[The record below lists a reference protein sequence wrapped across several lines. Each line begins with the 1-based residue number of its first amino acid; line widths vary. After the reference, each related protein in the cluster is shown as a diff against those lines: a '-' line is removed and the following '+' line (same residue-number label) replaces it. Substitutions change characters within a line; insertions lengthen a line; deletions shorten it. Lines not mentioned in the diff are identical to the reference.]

1 MPRPSPLQ
9 GAVPGLASEAAG
21 GQGHPATD
29 PPRHRPGDSRGGR
42 RNPRGRGDQRDA
54 TQPPSP
60 GPAAARGA
68 LGSGSPRAPSGLPPG
83 PAGPAAIATPRPP
96 RSLFESAG
104 APALF
109 APAAAPPMETR
120 SPALAPPPT
129 AAGRLAAQSAA
140 PSLRRSGQSE
150 QALAPLPSPPSPLV
164 SSDRRTE
171 RLSNEKEGLVP
182 ARPIEAGAGWWPAS
196 RAVGGG
202 AARSSSGAVGPAG
215 RAALDSYFQV
225 SRTQEPATGPVPHLE
240 PSHIVRDNQEH
251 SSDEA
256 IVVSSS
262 DSSSSA
268 EEEEVVEAAAPLLP
282 SAQETPPAASSGVSS
297 QVQADPPQALSQA
310 SAEHGSQEGE
320 EAEVQQKQRTPLK
333 KLEPSVPVVPPDE
346 EEGDTC
352 AICFEQWTNAGDHR
366 LSALRCGHL
375 FGYTCIERWLKG
387 QAGKCPQCNKKAK
400 RSDIVILYARTL
412 KALDTSEQERMKSS
426 LEKEQMLRRQAEL
439 ESAQSRLQ
447 LQVLT
452 DECSKLRK
460 QVQELKALVA
470 QHNASASQQPGSSR
484 TCPPGGLPS
493 SQSQRKYHLEKV
505 FVVSQTGNCRV
516 MAYCDSLSCLVVSQ
530 PSPQSTFIPG
540 CGVKMMSVANLKS
553 SQYIPIH
560 SKQIRGL
567 AFGSRADGL
576 LLSAALDNTL
586 KLTSLATNT
595 VVQTYN
601 AGRPVWSCCWCL
613 DDANYI
619 YAGLVNGS
627 IMIYD
632 LRDTNSHVQELVPQK
647 SRCPMVSL
655 SYLPRMASASLPY
668 GGILAGTL
676 EGACFWEQKADNS
689 YRPHHLPLE
698 PGGCID
704 IQTEISTRHC
714 LATYRPSK
722 NNPCVRCVMM
732 ELTCSPLTEASEDV
746 VCSSNPVQTFS
757 AGPTCKLLTKNAIFQ
772 SPEEDGSVFV
782 CAGDEAS
789 NSALLWDAGSGSL
802 LQKLQ
807 ADLPV
812 LDICPLEVNQTH
824 LLATLTEKTVKLYK
838 WQ

>member
-1 MPRPSPLQ
+1 MAQEEMEVDLQ
-9 GAVPGLASEAAG
+9 ITDHSVESLGPF
-21 GQGHPATD
+21 PPD
-29 PPRHRPGDSRGGR
+29 PPSQAAPMSLDPRLGEGG
-42 RNPRGRGDQRDA
+42 GG
-54 TQPPSP
+54 
-60 GPAAARGA
+60 
-68 LGSGSPRAPSGLPPG
+68 
-83 PAGPAAIATPRPP
+83 
-96 RSLFESAG
+96 E
-104 APALF
+104 
-109 APAAAPPMETR
+109 AAPPGADLGVRSVGTGREAGVEPDGRPRTALSGLQRAMEPHR
-120 SPALAPPPT
+120 PLPVPQLSQRPRVRR
-129 AAGRLAAQSAA
+129 AGRQQRILGGSQRTVSA
-140 PSLRRSGQSE
+140 
-150 QALAPLPSPPSPLV
+150 
-164 SSDRRTE
+164 
-171 RLSNEKEGLVP
+171 
-182 ARPIEAGAGWWPAS
+182 
-196 RAVGGG
+196 
-202 AARSSSGAVGPAG
+202 
-215 RAALDSYFQV
+215 RAALDSYFQL

-240 PSHIVRDNQEH
+240 PSNIVRESQQQQ
-251 SSDEA
+251 SSDETLE
-256 IVVSSS
+256 VSDS
-262 DSSSSA
+262 DSSTS
-268 EEEEVVEAAAPLLP
+268 EEEEEEEEDDPVEAAAPESL
-282 SAQETPPAASSGVSS
+282 SAQESPPAASSGASS
-297 QVQADPPQALSQA
+297 QLQVEPLQALSQA
-310 SAEHGSQEGE
+310 SAGHGSHEDE
-320 EAEVQQKQRTPLK
+320 AAEVQQKQGTPVR
-333 KLEPSVPVVPPDE
+333 KLEPSVPVAPPDE

-375 FGYTCIERWLKG
+375 FGFTCIDRWLKG
-387 QAGKCPQCNKKAK
+387 QPGKCPQCNKKAK

-426 LEKEQMLRRQAEL
+426 LEKEQQLRRQAEL

-460 QVQELKALVA
+460 QVQELRALVA
-470 QHNASASQQPGSSR
+470 QHVSASQQPGSSR
-484 TCPPGGLPS
+484 ACLPGSLPS
-493 SQSQRKYHLEKV
+493 SQSQCKYHLENV
-505 FVVSQTGNCRV
+505 FVVSQSGNCRV

-576 LLSAALDNTL
+576 LLSAALDNTI

-613 DDANYI
+613 DDTNYI

-632 LRDTNSHVQELVPQK
+632 LRDTSSHVQELVPQK
-647 SRCPMVSL
+647 SKCPMVSL

-668 GGILAGTL
+668 GGILAGSL
-676 EGACFWEQKADNS
+676 EGACFWEQKSGIS

-704 IQTEISTRHC
+704 IQTEITTRHC

-722 NNPCVRCVMM
+722 SNPCVRCVMM
-732 ELTCSPLTEASEDV
+732 ELTCSPLTEAEDV
-746 VCSSNPVQTFS
+746 ICSSNPVQTFS

-824 LLATLTEKTVKLYK
+824 LLATLTEKMVKIYK

>member
-1 MPRPSPLQ
+1 MAQEEMEVDLQPVTGHAGEDHGMLLSEHSDPLEPRA
-9 GAVPGLASEAAG
+9 AVLDG
-21 GQGHPATD
+21 GQGSDAAVLPAD
-29 PPRHRPGDSRGGR
+29 GAVVAS
-42 RNPRGRGDQRDA
+42 DA
-54 TQPPSP
+54 ATAGTAASPEEQPPS
-60 GPAAARGA
+60 
-68 LGSGSPRAPSGLPPG
+68 
-83 PAGPAAIATPRPP
+83 
-96 RSLFESAG
+96 
-104 APALF
+104 APALGGLQRLR
-109 APAAAPPMETR
+109 AAFEQHQLLPVPQGTQR
-120 SPALAPPPT
+120 P
-129 AAGRLAAQSAA
+129 RV
-140 PSLRRSGQSE
+140 RR
-150 QALAPLPSPPSPLV
+150 A
-164 SSDRRTE
+164 RRQQ
-171 RLSNEKEGLVP
+171 R
-182 ARPIEAGAGWWPAS
+182 
-196 RAVGGG
+196 VGGSQ
-202 AARSSSGAVGPAG
+202 RTSST
-215 RAALDSYFQV
+215 RAALESYFQI
-225 SRTQEPATGPVPHLE
+225 SRTQEPAAVSAPRLE
-240 PSHIVRDNQEH
+240 PSHNPRDNQGH
-251 SSDEA
+251 SSDET
-256 IVVSSS
+256 IEVSDS
-262 DSSSSA
+262 DSSAS
-268 EEEEVVEAAAPLLP
+268 EEEEELDAGASLLP
-282 SAQETPPAASSGVSS
+282 SVQETPTPPSLGVSS
-297 QVQADPPQALSQA
+297 QAQTEPLPALPP
-310 SAEHGSQEGE
+310 SAEDASHENE
-320 EAEVQQKQRTPLK
+320 EAAFQQKQRSPTKKAEPLAPAAP
-333 KLEPSVPVVPPDE
+333 LDE

-352 AICFEQWTNAGDHR
+352 AICFEQWTNAGGHR

-412 KALDTSEQERMKSS
+412 KALDTSEQEQMKSS
-426 LEKEQMLRRQAEL
+426 LKKEQMLRRQAEL

-470 QHNASASQQPGSSR
+470 QHNVTAPQHPGSSR
-484 TCPPGGLPS
+484 ACLPGGLPS
-493 SQSQRKYHLEKV
+493 SQSQRRYQFEKA
-505 FVVSQTGNCRV
+505 FVVSQAGSCRV
-516 MAYCDSLSCLVVSQ
+516 MAFCDSLSCLVVSQ
-530 PSPQSTFIPG
+530 PSPQSTFVPG
-540 CGVKMMSVANLKS
+540 CGVKMMSAANLKS

-601 AGRPVWSCCWCL
+601 TGRPVWSCCWCL
-613 DDANYI
+613 DDTNYI

-627 IMIYD
+627 IMVYD
-632 LRDTNSHVQELVPQK
+632 LRDTSSHVQELTPQK

-668 GGILAGTL
+668 GGIIAGTL
-676 EGACFWEQKADNS
+676 EGACFWEQKAGTS
-689 YRPHHLPLE
+689 YRPHHLLLE

-704 IQTEISTRHC
+704 IQTEVNTRHC

-722 NNPCVRCVMM
+722 NNPCLRCVMM

-772 SPEEDGSVFV
+772 SPEEDGSIFV

-789 NSALLWDAGSGSL
+789 NSAMLWDAGSGTL

-812 LDICPLEVNQTH
+812 LDICPFEVNQTS
-824 LLATLTEKTVKLYK
+824 LLATLTEKMVKIYR

>member
-1 MPRPSPLQ
+1 MAQEEMEVDLQPVAGPAVENPRTLPPEPSGHTALASSAPALGEGGGSSSVVVVPADDTVVTPSAGMAGEAASEPDQQLGPAVALNGLQRLQ
-9 GAVPGLASEAAG
+9 GAFDLFRPVP
-21 GQGHPATD
+21 QV
-29 PPRHRPGDSRGGR
+29 
-42 RNPRGRGDQRDA
+42 
-54 TQPPSP
+54 TQ
-60 GPAAARGA
+60 
-68 LGSGSPRAPSGLPPG
+68 
-83 PAGPAAIATPRPP
+83 RPP
-96 RSLFESAG
+96 TRRARRQRRIGGSQRTVSA
-104 APALF
+104 
-109 APAAAPPMETR
+109 
-120 SPALAPPPT
+120 
-129 AAGRLAAQSAA
+129 
-140 PSLRRSGQSE
+140 
-150 QALAPLPSPPSPLV
+150 
-164 SSDRRTE
+164 
-171 RLSNEKEGLVP
+171 
-182 ARPIEAGAGWWPAS
+182 
-196 RAVGGG
+196 
-202 AARSSSGAVGPAG
+202 
-215 RAALDSYFQV
+215 RAALDSYFQL
-225 SRTQEPATGPVPHLE
+225 SRTQEPATGPVVRLE
-240 PSHIVRDNQEH
+240 PSHITRDRQEN
-251 SSDEA
+251 SSDGTIEL
-256 IVVSSS
+256 SDS
-262 DSSSSA
+262 DSST
-268 EEEEVVEAAAPLLP
+268 EEEEEEAEVEAAAPLLP
-282 SAQETPPAASSGVSS
+282 SAQETPPATGSGVSS
-297 QVQADPPQALSQA
+297 QVQAEPPQA

-320 EAEVQQKQRTPLK
+320 EAEVQQKQTSPLK
-333 KLEPSVPVVPPDE
+333 KLEPSVPVALLDE

-400 RSDIVILYARTL
+400 RSDIVVLYARTL

-470 QHNASASQQPGSSR
+470 QHNASASQQPSSSR
-484 TCPPGGLPS
+484 LPGSLPA
-493 SQSQRKYHLEKV
+493 SQTQRKYHLEKV
-505 FVVSQTGNCRV
+505 FVVSPTGNCRV

-540 CGVKMMSVANLKS
+540 CGVKMLSVANLKS

-613 DDANYI
+613 DDTNYV

-655 SYLPRMASASLPY
+655 SYLPRVASASLPY

-676 EGACFWEQKADNS
+676 EGACFWEQKAGNS

-704 IQTEISTRHC
+704 IQTEINTRHC

-722 NNPCVRCVMM
+722 NNPRVRCVMM

-746 VCSSNPVQTFS
+746 VCSSHPVQTFS

-789 NSALLWDAGSGSL
+789 KSALLWDAGSGSL

-812 LDICPLEVNQTH
+812 LDICPLAVNQTH
-824 LLATLTEKTVKLYK
+824 LLATLTENMVKIYK
-838 WQ
+838 WE

>member
-1 MPRPSPLQ
+1 MAQEEMEVDLQ
-9 GAVPGLASEAAG
+9 PVVAYSVE
-21 GQGHPATD
+21 D
-29 PPRHRPGDSRGGR
+29 
-42 RNPRGRGDQRDA
+42 
-54 TQPPSP
+54 
-60 GPAAARGA
+60 
-68 LGSGSPRAPSGLPPG
+68 LGTLPTEPSGH
-83 PAGPAAIATPRPP
+83 AAL
-96 RSLFESAG
+96 SSG
-104 APALF
+104 APALGEGGGSVTVP
-109 APAAAPPMETR
+109 PADDAVGTPNAGPRREAEPDPQP
-120 SPALAPPPT
+120 SPALALS
-129 AAGRLAAQSAA
+129 GLQRLQG
-140 PSLRRSGQSE
+140 PLDLHR
-150 QALAPLPSPPSPLV
+150 PLPVPQGTQRPRARGARRQQRMGGSQRTV
-164 SSDRRTE
+164 S
-171 RLSNEKEGLVP
+171 
-182 ARPIEAGAGWWPAS
+182 A
-196 RAVGGG
+196 
-202 AARSSSGAVGPAG
+202 
-215 RAALDSYFQV
+215 RAALDSYFQL
-225 SRTQEPATGPVPHLE
+225 SRTQEPTTGPVLRLE
-240 PSHIVRDNQEH
+240 PSRVPRDNQEP
-251 SSDEA
+251 SSDET
-256 IVVSSS
+256 VELSDS

-268 EEEEVVEAAAPLLP
+268 EEEEEEAVEAAAPLLP
-282 SAQETPPAASSGVSS
+282 SAQETPPAASPGVSN
-297 QVQADPPQALSQA
+297 QVQAEPPQALSQA
-310 SAEHGSQEGE
+310 SAEDGSHENE
-320 EAEVQQKQRTPLK
+320 EAEGQQKQRTPLK
-333 KLEPSVPVVPPDE
+333 KPEPSVPVAVLDE

-426 LEKEQMLRRQAEL
+426 LEKEQLLRKQAEL

-470 QHNASASQQPGSSR
+470 QHNVSASQQPSSSR
-484 TCPPGGLPS
+484 TFLPGSIPS

-505 FVVSQTGNCRV
+505 FVVSQAGNCRV

-567 AFGSRADGL
+567 AFGRRADGL

-601 AGRPVWSCCWCL
+601 TGRPVWSCCWCL
-613 DDANYI
+613 DDTNYI

-647 SRCPMVSL
+647 SKCPMVSL

-676 EGACFWEQKADNS
+676 EGACFWEQKAGNS

-704 IQTEISTRHC
+704 IQTEINTRHC

-732 ELTCSPLTEASEDV
+732 ELTSSPLTGASEDV

-824 LLATLTEKTVKLYK
+824 LLATLTEKTVKIYK

>member
-1 MPRPSPLQ
+1 MAQEEMEVDLQPVAGYSVENVGTLPTEPSGHAALLSHAPELSEGGGNVTVLPADDAVVIPNAGTTREAVPEPDPQLSPISDLSRLRRLQ
-9 GAVPGLASEAAG
+9 GVF
-21 GQGHPATD
+21 D
-29 PPRHRPGDSRGGR
+29 PYR
-42 RNPRGRGDQRDA
+42 
-54 TQPPSP
+54 
-60 GPAAARGA
+60 
-68 LGSGSPRAPSGLPPG
+68 
-83 PAGPAAIATPRPP
+83 
-96 RSLFESAG
+96 
-104 APALF
+104 
-109 APAAAPPMETR
+109 
-120 SPALAPPPT
+120 
-129 AAGRLAAQSAA
+129 
-140 PSLRRSGQSE
+140 
-150 QALAPLPSPPSPLV
+150 PLPVPQVPQRPRV
-164 SSDRRTE
+164 RRT
-171 RLSNEKEGLVP
+171 R
-182 ARPIEAGAGWWPAS
+182 RQQRI
-196 RAVGGG
+196 GGSQRTVS
-202 AARSSSGAVGPAG
+202 A
-215 RAALDSYFQV
+215 RAALDSYFQL
-225 SRTQEPATGPVPHLE
+225 SRTQEPATVPRLE
-240 PSHIVRDNQEH
+240 PSRIARDNQDH
-251 SSDEA
+251 SSDET
-256 IVVSSS
+256 IEVSDS
-262 DSSSSA
+262 DSSTS
-268 EEEEVVEAAAPLLP
+268 EEEEVVEAAAPT
-282 SAQETPPAASSGVSS
+282 SAQEIPSAASTVSS
-297 QVQADPPQALSQA
+297 QVQAELPQALSQA
-310 SAEHGSQEGE
+310 SAEHGSHEDE
-320 EAEVQQKQRTPLK
+320 EAKVQQKQRTPQK
-333 KLEPSVPVVPPDE
+333 TLEPSVPVAPLDE

-387 QAGKCPQCNKKAK
+387 QAAKCPQCNKKAK

-412 KALDTSEQERMKSS
+412 KALDTSEQEHMKSS

-447 LQVLT
+447 VQVLA

-484 TCPPGGLPS
+484 THLPGSLPS

-505 FVVSQTGNCRV
+505 FVVSQNGNCRV

-613 DDANYI
+613 DDTNYV

-676 EGACFWEQKADNS
+676 EGACFWEQKAGNS

-746 VCSSNPVQTFS
+746 VCSSHPVQTFS

-772 SPEEDGSVFV
+772 SPEEDGSIFV
-782 CAGDEAS
+782 CAGDEAT

-812 LDICPLEVNQTH
+812 LDICPVEVNQTH
-824 LLATLTEKTVKLYK
+824 LLATLTEKMVKIYK

>member
-1 MPRPSPLQ
+1 MSQEEMEVDLQPVAGSAAETRGTLPLEPSGQAVLGGGDSAVALPAEDAVVAPSAGAAREAVTRPDPGAALNALQRLQ
-9 GAVPGLASEAAG
+9 GASAQQV
-21 GQGHPATD
+21 T
-29 PPRHRPGDSRGGR
+29 
-42 RNPRGRGDQRDA
+42 QR
-54 TQPPSP
+54 
-60 GPAAARGA
+60 
-68 LGSGSPRAPSGLPPG
+68 L
-83 PAGPAAIATPRPP
+83 
-96 RSLFESAG
+96 
-104 APALF
+104 
-109 APAAAPPMETR
+109 
-120 SPALAPPPT
+120 
-129 AAGRLAAQSAA
+129 
-140 PSLRRSGQSE
+140 
-150 QALAPLPSPPSPLV
+150 
-164 SSDRRTE
+164 
-171 RLSNEKEGLVP
+171 P
-182 ARPIEAGAGWWPAS
+182 AR
-196 RAVGGG
+196 RVRRQQRVGGSQRIVG
-202 AARSSSGAVGPAG
+202 A
-215 RAALDSYFQV
+215 RAALDSYFQL
-225 SRTQEPATGPVPHLE
+225 SRTQEPSPGPVLRLE
-240 PSHIVRDNQEH
+240 PSNIARDNEGH
-251 SSDEA
+251 SSDET
-256 IVVSSS
+256 IEVSDS
-262 DSSSSA
+262 DSSTSA
-268 EEEEVVEAAAPLLP
+268 EEEEEEMAVVEAAAP
-282 SAQETPPAASSGVSS
+282 SAQETPPAASSGASS
-297 QVQADPPQALSQA
+297 QVQVEPPQMLSQA
-310 SAEHGSQEGE
+310 SAEHGSQESE
-320 EAEVQQKQRTPLK
+320 EAEVRQKQRTPLK
-333 KLEPSVPVVPPDE
+333 NVELTVPVVKLDE

-387 QAGKCPQCNKKAK
+387 QARKCPQCNKKAK
-400 RSDIVILYARTL
+400 RSDIVILYARAL

-470 QHNASASQQPGSSR
+470 QHNASASQQPGTSH
-484 TCPPGGLPS
+484 PHLPGSLPS

-601 AGRPVWSCCWCL
+601 TGRPVWSCCWCL
-613 DDANYI
+613 DDTNYI

-676 EGACFWEQKADNS
+676 EGACFWERKAANS

-704 IQTEISTRHC
+704 IQTETSTRHC
-714 LATYRPSK
+714 LATYRPGK

-746 VCSSNPVQTFS
+746 VCSSNPVQTFT

-772 SPEEDGSVFV
+772 SPEEDGSIFI

-824 LLATLTEKTVKLYK
+824 FLATLTEKMVKIYK

>member
-1 MPRPSPLQ
+1 MAHEEMEVDLQPVAGYSVGNFRTLATEPSGHTALSSHAPALSEGGGSVTVLPAADAVVISNAATTREAAAEPDPQLSPASALDRLQRLQ
-9 GAVPGLASEAAG
+9 GAL
-21 GQGHPATD
+21 D
-29 PPRHRPGDSRGGR
+29 PYR
-42 RNPRGRGDQRDA
+42 
-54 TQPPSP
+54 
-60 GPAAARGA
+60 
-68 LGSGSPRAPSGLPPG
+68 
-83 PAGPAAIATPRPP
+83 
-96 RSLFESAG
+96 
-104 APALF
+104 
-109 APAAAPPMETR
+109 
-120 SPALAPPPT
+120 
-129 AAGRLAAQSAA
+129 
-140 PSLRRSGQSE
+140 
-150 QALAPLPSPPSPLV
+150 PLPVPQVVQRPRVRIARRQQRIGGSQRTV
-164 SSDRRTE
+164 S
-171 RLSNEKEGLVP
+171 
-182 ARPIEAGAGWWPAS
+182 A
-196 RAVGGG
+196 
-202 AARSSSGAVGPAG
+202 
-215 RAALDSYFQV
+215 RAALDGYFQL

-240 PSHIVRDNQEH
+240 PSHIARVSQEH
-251 SSDEA
+251 SSDET
-256 IVVSSS
+256 IEVSDS
-262 DSSSSA
+262 DSSTSA
-268 EEEEVVEAAAPLLP
+268 EEEEAVEATAPLLP
-282 SAQETPPAASSGVSS
+282 SAQETPPAAMLSLVSS
-297 QVQADPPQALSQA
+297 QAQAETPQA
-310 SAEHGSQEGE
+310 SAEPGSHE

-333 KLEPSVPVVPPDE
+333 KLEPSVPVAPLDE

-352 AICFEQWTNAGDHR
+352 AICFEQWTNAGGHR

-452 DECSKLRK
+452 DECSKLHK

-470 QHNASASQQPGSSR
+470 QHNVSASQQSGSSR
-484 TCPPGGLPS
+484 TCLPGSLPS
-493 SQSQRKYHLEKV
+493 SQSQRKYHLEKG

-516 MAYCDSLSCLVVSQ
+516 MAYCDALSCLVVSQ

-613 DDANYI
+613 DDTNYI

-676 EGACFWEQKADNS
+676 EGACFWEQKAGNS

-824 LLATLTEKTVKLYK
+824 LLATLTEKMVKIYK

>member
-1 MPRPSPLQ
+1 MAQEEMEVDLQPVADDPAENHGTLPPEPSGHTVVLSSEGGGVTIISDDEDETV
-9 GAVPGLASEAAG
+9 GASSAG
-21 GQGHPATD
+21 TGQ
-29 PPRHRPGDSRGGR
+29 
-42 RNPRGRGDQRDA
+42 
-54 TQPPSP
+54 
-60 GPAAARGA
+60 AAARPDHPA
-68 LGSGSPRAPSGLPPG
+68 NPSGLQRFPG
-83 PAGPAAIATPRPP
+83 
-96 RSLFESAG
+96 L
-104 APALF
+104 LDQ
-109 APAAAPPMETR
+109 
-120 SPALAPPPT
+120 L
-129 AAGRLAAQSAA
+129 
-140 PSLRRSGQSE
+140 
-150 QALAPLPSPPSPLV
+150 PLV
-164 SSDRRTE
+164 PGSQA
-171 RLSNEKEGLVP
+171 V
-182 ARPIEAGAGWWPAS
+182 ARPRVR
-196 RAVGGG
+196 RARRQQRIGGSQRTVS
-202 AARSSSGAVGPAG
+202 ARAP
-215 RAALDSYFQV
+215 LDSYFQI
-225 SRTQEPATGPVPHLE
+225 SRSQEQATTPAARLE
-240 PSHIVRDNQEH
+240 PSRVAGSSQEEG
-251 SSDEA
+251 SPETELSGSA
-256 IVVSSS
+256 
-262 DSSSSA
+262 SSA
-268 EEEEVVEAAAPLLP
+268 SEEEEEEEAEAAAPP
-282 SAQETPPAASSGVSS
+282 SPAARETPAAASSVSS
-297 QVQADPPQALSQA
+297 QAQAELPQA
-310 SAEHGSQEGE
+310 SAGHGSYEDEG
-320 EAEVQQKQRTPLK
+320 AEVEQKQRTPRK
-333 KLEPSVPVVPPDE
+333 EPEPSVPVAPLEEE

-375 FGYTCIERWLKG
+375 FGYTCIERWLRG

-400 RSDIVILYARTL
+400 RSDIVVLYARTL
-412 KALDTSEQERMKSS
+412 KALDTSEQERMKRSI
-426 LEKEQMLRRQAEL
+426 EKEQMLRRQAEL

-452 DECSKLRK
+452 DECSKLRR

-470 QHNASASQQPGSSR
+470 QHSVSASQQPGSFR
-484 TCPPGGLPS
+484 TGFPGGLPC
-493 SQSQRKYHLEKV
+493 SQSQRKYHLEKA
-505 FVVSQTGNCRV
+505 FLVSQAGNCRV
-516 MAYCDSLSCLVVSQ
+516 MAYCDSLGCLVVSQ

-576 LLSAALDNTL
+576 LLSAALDSTL

-601 AGRPVWSCCWCL
+601 TGRPVWSCCWCL
-613 DDANYI
+613 DDTNYI

-676 EGACFWEQKADNS
+676 EGACFWEQKAGNS
-689 YRPHHLPLE
+689 YRPHHLLLE

-704 IQTEISTRHC
+704 IQTEINTRHC

-772 SPEEDGSVFV
+772 SPEEDGSIFV

-789 NSALLWDAGSGSL
+789 NSAMLWDAGSGSL

-812 LDICPLEVNQTH
+812 LDICPLEVNQSH
-824 LLATLTEKTVKLYK
+824 LLATLTEKMVNIYK

>member
-1 MPRPSPLQ
+1 MAQEEMEIDLQPVAGYSVENFGTLPTEPSVHAVPVLSEGRGSITVLPADDAVVTLNAGATREAAAEPDLQSGPASALNGLQRLQ
-9 GAVPGLASEAAG
+9 GAF
-21 GQGHPATD
+21 D
-29 PPRHRPGDSRGGR
+29 PHRPL
-42 RNPRGRGDQRDA
+42 PQA
-54 TQPPSP
+54 TQRP
-60 GPAAARGA
+60 GVRRARRQQRIG
-68 LGSGSPRAPSGLPPG
+68 GSQRT
-83 PAGPAAIATPRPP
+83 I
-96 RSLFESAG
+96 SA
-104 APALF
+104 
-109 APAAAPPMETR
+109 
-120 SPALAPPPT
+120 
-129 AAGRLAAQSAA
+129 
-140 PSLRRSGQSE
+140 
-150 QALAPLPSPPSPLV
+150 
-164 SSDRRTE
+164 
-171 RLSNEKEGLVP
+171 
-182 ARPIEAGAGWWPAS
+182 
-196 RAVGGG
+196 
-202 AARSSSGAVGPAG
+202 

-225 SRTQEPATGPVPHLE
+225 SRTQEPAAAPVPHLE
-240 PSHIVRDNQEH
+240 PSHIARDNQEH
-251 SSDEA
+251 SSDET
-256 IVVSSS
+256 IEVSDS

-268 EEEEVVEAAAPLLP
+268 EEEVAVEAAAPLLP
-282 SAQETPPAASSGVSS
+282 SSQETPPAASSGVSS
-297 QVQADPPQALSQA
+297 QVETEPPQA
-310 SAEHGSQEGE
+310 SAEHGSHEGE
-320 EAEVQQKQRTPLK
+320 EAEVQQRKRTPLK
-333 KLEPSVPVVPPDE
+333 NPEASVPVALLDE

-352 AICFEQWTNAGDHR
+352 TICFEQWTNAGDHR

-470 QHNASASQQPGSSR
+470 QHNTSASQQPGSSR
-484 TCPPGGLPS
+484 TCPPGSLPS

-505 FVVSQTGNCRV
+505 FVVSPTGNCRV

-613 DDANYI
+613 DNTNYI

-676 EGACFWEQKADNS
+676 EGACFWEQKAGNS

-704 IQTEISTRHC
+704 IQTEINTRHC

-722 NNPCVRCVMM
+722 NNPCVHCVMM

-824 LLATLTEKTVKLYK
+824 LLATLTEKMVKIYK

>member
-1 MPRPSPLQ
+1 MAQEEMEVDLQPVAGYSVETLQTLAPEPSGHTALSSHIPVLGEGGGSAAALLADDAVVTPSA
-9 GAVPGLASEAAG
+9 GAREAAAEPDLQTG
-21 GQGHPATD
+21 PATV
-29 PPRHRPGDSRGGR
+29 
-42 RNPRGRGDQRDA
+42 
-54 TQPPSP
+54 
-60 GPAAARGA
+60 
-68 LGSGSPRAPSGLPPG
+68 PSGLQRMQGLFDQSQPLPV
-83 PAGPAAIATPRPP
+83 PQLTQRPP
-96 RSLFESAG
+96 ARRARRQQRLGGSQRTISA
-104 APALF
+104 
-109 APAAAPPMETR
+109 
-120 SPALAPPPT
+120 
-129 AAGRLAAQSAA
+129 
-140 PSLRRSGQSE
+140 
-150 QALAPLPSPPSPLV
+150 
-164 SSDRRTE
+164 
-171 RLSNEKEGLVP
+171 
-182 ARPIEAGAGWWPAS
+182 
-196 RAVGGG
+196 
-202 AARSSSGAVGPAG
+202 
-215 RAALDSYFQV
+215 RAALDHYFQL
-225 SRTQEPATGPVPHLE
+225 SRTQEPSAGPVPHPE
-240 PSHIVRDNQEH
+240 FPGIVRDSQAQRPAETIEVG
-251 SSDEA
+251 D
-256 IVVSSS
+256 S
-262 DSSSSA
+262 DSSTS
-268 EEEEVVEAAAPLLP
+268 EEEEEEEEEAVEAAAPLLP
-282 SAQETPPAASSGVSS
+282 AVQETPPAASSGVSS
-297 QVQADPPQALSQA
+297 QVQAEPPQALSQA
-310 SAEHGSQEGE
+310 SAEHESHED
-320 EAEVQQKQRTPLK
+320 EVQQKQTTPVK
-333 KLEPSVPVVPPDE
+333 KLEPSVPVAPLDE

-375 FGYTCIERWLKG
+375 FGYTCIERWLRG

-400 RSDIVILYARTL
+400 RSDIVVLYARTL
-412 KALDTSEQERMKSS
+412 KALDTSEQERMRSS

-470 QHNASASQQPGSSR
+470 QYNMSTSQQPGSSR
-484 TCPPGGLPS
+484 PCLAGSLPP

-505 FVVSQTGNCRV
+505 FLVSQTGNCRV
-516 MAYCDSLSCLVVSQ
+516 MAYCDSLGCLVVSQ

-540 CGVKMMSVANLKS
+540 CGVKMMSLANLKS

-567 AFGSRADGL
+567 AFGTRADGL

-613 DDANYI
+613 DDTNYV

-676 EGACFWEQKADNS
+676 EGACFWEQRAGNS
-689 YRPHHLPLE
+689 YRPHHLALE

-704 IQTEISTRHC
+704 LQTEINTRHC
-714 LATYRPSK
+714 LATYRPGK
-722 NNPCVRCVMM
+722 NNPCMRCVMM
-732 ELTCSPLTEASEDV
+732 ELTCSPLTEGSEDV

-772 SPEEDGSVFV
+772 SPEDDGSVFV

-802 LQKLQ
+802 LQKLP

-812 LDICPLEVNQTH
+812 LDICPLEVNQSH
-824 LLATLTEKTVKLYK
+824 FLATLTEKMVNIYK

>member
-1 MPRPSPLQ
+1 MAQEEMEVDLQ
-9 GAVPGLASEAAG
+9 PVAGYSTENLRTLPTELSGHAVLSSRAPVLSEGGGSVTVLPADDAVVIPNAGTTREAAAEPDL
-21 GQGHPATD
+21 QL
-29 PPRHRPGDSRGGR
+29 
-42 RNPRGRGDQRDA
+42 
-54 TQPPSP
+54 
-60 GPAAARGA
+60 GPAAALNALQRLQGA
-68 LGSGSPRAPSGLPPG
+68 FDPYR
-83 PAGPAAIATPRPP
+83 
-96 RSLFESAG
+96 
-104 APALF
+104 
-109 APAAAPPMETR
+109 
-120 SPALAPPPT
+120 
-129 AAGRLAAQSAA
+129 
-140 PSLRRSGQSE
+140 
-150 QALAPLPSPPSPLV
+150 PLPVLQVTQRPRV
-164 SSDRRTE
+164 RR
-171 RLSNEKEGLVP
+171 
-182 ARPIEAGAGWWPAS
+182 ARRQQRI
-196 RAVGGG
+196 GGSQRTIS
-202 AARSSSGAVGPAG
+202 A
-215 RAALDSYFQV
+215 RAALDSYFQL
-225 SRTQEPATGPVPHLE
+225 SRTQEPATGPVPRLE
-240 PSHIVRDNQEH
+240 PSHIARDNQEH
-251 SSDEA
+251 SSDET
-256 IVVSSS
+256 IEVSDS
-262 DSSSSA
+262 DSSTSA
-268 EEEEVVEAAAPLLP
+268 EEEEAVEAAAPLLP

-297 QVQADPPQALSQA
+297 QVQAEPPQA
-310 SAEHGSQEGE
+310 SAEDGSHEDE
-320 EAEVQQKQRTPLK
+320 AAEVQQKQRTPLK
-333 KLEPSVPVVPPDE
+333 KLEPSVPVVLLDE

-470 QHNASASQQPGSSR
+470 QHNVSASRQPGSSR
-484 TCPPGGLPS
+484 TCLPGSLPS

-560 SKQIRGL
+560 SRQIRGL

-613 DDANYI
+613 DDTNYI

-676 EGACFWEQKADNS
+676 EGACFWEQKAGNS

-746 VCSSNPVQTFS
+746 
-757 AGPTCKLLTKNAIFQ
+757 

-824 LLATLTEKTVKLYK
+824 LLATLTEKMVKIYK

>member
-1 MPRPSPLQ
+1 MAQEEMEVDLQPVAGHSLETLQTLAPEPSGRTALSSHIPVLEEGGGSSAALPAEDAVVTASA
-9 GAVPGLASEAAG
+9 GAREAAAEPDLQTG
-21 GQGHPATD
+21 PAT
-29 PPRHRPGDSRGGR
+29 
-42 RNPRGRGDQRDA
+42 
-54 TQPPSP
+54 
-60 GPAAARGA
+60 
-68 LGSGSPRAPSGLPPG
+68 APSGLQ
-83 PAGPAAIATPRPP
+83 R
-96 RSLFESAG
+96 LQG
-104 APALF
+104 ALD
-109 APAAAPPMETR
+109 
-120 SPALAPPPT
+120 
-129 AAGRLAAQSAA
+129 QY
-140 PSLRRSGQSE
+140 
-150 QALAPLPSPPSPLV
+150 QALPVPQLAQRLPV
-164 SSDRRTE
+164 RR
-171 RLSNEKEGLVP
+171 
-182 ARPIEAGAGWWPAS
+182 ARRQQRI
-196 RAVGGG
+196 GGSQRTIS
-202 AARSSSGAVGPAG
+202 A
-215 RAALDSYFQV
+215 RAALDHYFQL
-225 SRTQEPATGPVPHLE
+225 SRTQEPSAGPVPHLE
-240 PSHIVRDNQEH
+240 FPHIAGDTQAQHPVETVEV
-251 SSDEA
+251 SD
-256 IVVSSS
+256 S
-262 DSSSSA
+262 DSST
-268 EEEEVVEAAAPLLP
+268 EEEEEEAVEAAAPLLP
-282 SAQETPPAASSGVSS
+282 SAQETPPEASSAVSS
-297 QVQADPPQALSQA
+297 QVQAEPSQALSQA
-310 SAEHGSQEGE
+310 SAEHENHE
-320 EAEVQQKQRTPLK
+320 DEPEVQQKQTTPLK
-333 KLEPSVPVVPPDE
+333 KLESSVPVAHLDE

-400 RSDIVILYARTL
+400 RSDIVVLYARTL
-412 KALDTSEQERMKSS
+412 KALDTSEQERMRRQRAVTVCGYTELLAVAAFWHTATSGAEAYKKEINSSNLSKVLLLNGVYAILGSTS

-470 QHNASASQQPGSSR
+470 QYSVSTLQQPGSSH
-484 TCPPGGLPS
+484 TCLPSSLPS
-493 SQSQRKYHLEKV
+493 SQSQRKYHLEKA
-505 FVVSQTGNCRV
+505 FLVSQTGNCRV

-540 CGVKMMSVANLKS
+540 YGVKMMSLANLKS

-567 AFGSRADGL
+567 AFGTRADGL

-613 DDANYI
+613 DDTNYV

-668 GGILAGTL
+668 GGLLAGTL
-676 EGACFWEQKADNS
+676 EGACFWEQKAGNS

-704 IQTEISTRHC
+704 LQTEINTRHC
-714 LATYRPSK
+714 LATYRPGK
-722 NNPCVRCVMM
+722 NNPCMHCVMM
-732 ELTCSPLTEASEDV
+732 ELSCSPLTEGSEDV

-757 AGPTCKLLTKNAIFQ
+757 AGPTCKLLTKSAIFQ
-772 SPEEDGSVFV
+772 SPEDDGSVFV

-802 LQKLQ
+802 LQKLPG
-807 ADLPV
+807 DLPV
-812 LDICPLEVNQTH
+812 LDICPLEVNQSH
-824 LLATLTEKTVKLYK
+824 LLATLTEKMVKIYK

>member
-1 MPRPSPLQ
+1 MAQEEMEVDLQPVAGYSVETLQTLAPEPSGHTALSHIPVL
-9 GAVPGLASEAAG
+9 GEGGGGSTAALPADGDAVVTPNAGTTGEAAAEPEL
-21 GQGHPATD
+21 QMNPAT
-29 PPRHRPGDSRGGR
+29 
-42 RNPRGRGDQRDA
+42 
-54 TQPPSP
+54 
-60 GPAAARGA
+60 
-68 LGSGSPRAPSGLPPG
+68 APSGLQRLQEALDLYQQPVPQL
-83 PAGPAAIATPRPP
+83 TQRPQV
-96 RSLFESAG
+96 RRARRQQRIGGSQRTISA
-104 APALF
+104 
-109 APAAAPPMETR
+109 
-120 SPALAPPPT
+120 
-129 AAGRLAAQSAA
+129 
-140 PSLRRSGQSE
+140 
-150 QALAPLPSPPSPLV
+150 
-164 SSDRRTE
+164 
-171 RLSNEKEGLVP
+171 
-182 ARPIEAGAGWWPAS
+182 
-196 RAVGGG
+196 
-202 AARSSSGAVGPAG
+202 
-215 RAALDSYFQV
+215 RAALDHYFQL
-225 SRTQEPATGPVPHLE
+225 SRTQEPSAGPAPHLE
-240 PSHIVRDNQEH
+240 FPLMARDTQEQRPDEIIEV
-251 SSDEA
+251 SD
-256 IVVSSS
+256 S
-262 DSSSSA
+262 DSSTS
-268 EEEEVVEAAAPLLP
+268 EEEEEEEAVEAAAPLLP
-282 SAQETPPAASSGVSS
+282 SAQEMPPTASSGVSS
-297 QVQADPPQALSQA
+297 QVQAEPPQA
-310 SAEHGSQEGE
+310 SAEHESLED
-320 EAEVQQKQRTPLK
+320 EAEVQQKQTAQQK
-333 KLEPSVPVVPPDE
+333 KLELSVPAAPLDE

-400 RSDIVILYARTL
+400 RSDIVVLYARTL
-412 KALDTSEQERMKSS
+412 KALDTSEQERMRSS

-470 QHNASASQQPGSSR
+470 QYNVSTSQQAGSSR
-484 TCPPGGLPS
+484 TCLPGSFPS

-505 FVVSQTGNCRV
+505 FLVSQTGNCRV

-540 CGVKMMSVANLKS
+540 CGVKMMSLANLKS

-560 SKQIRGL
+560 SKQIRSL
-567 AFGSRADGL
+567 AFGTRADGL
-576 LLSAALDNTL
+576 LLSAALDSTL

-613 DDANYI
+613 DDTNYV

-647 SRCPMVSL
+647 SRCPVVSL

-676 EGACFWEQKADNS
+676 EGACFWEQKAGNS

-704 IQTEISTRHC
+704 LQTEINTRHC
-714 LATYRPSK
+714 LATYRPGK

-732 ELTCSPLTEASEDV
+732 ELTCSPLTEGSEDV

-772 SPEEDGSVFV
+772 SPEDDGSVFV

-802 LQKLQ
+802 LQKLP

-812 LDICPLEVNQTH
+812 LDICPLEVNQSH
-824 LLATLTEKTVKLYK
+824 LLATLTEKMVKIYK

>member
-1 MPRPSPLQ
+1 MAQEEMETDLQ
-9 GAVPGLASEAAG
+9 PVA
-21 GQGHPATD
+21 
-29 PPRHRPGDSRGGR
+29 GDSVE
-42 RNPRGRGDQRDA
+42 
-54 TQPPSP
+54 SP
-60 GPAAARGA
+60 GTLPAA
-68 LGSGSPRAPSGLPPG
+68 
-83 PAGPAAIATPRPP
+83 PAGHAAL
-96 RSLFESAG
+96 SSG
-104 APALF
+104 APALGEG
-109 APAAAPPMETR
+109 AGSVTALPADDAAVIPNAATAREAAPGPNPR
-120 SPALAPPPT
+120 SSPTSALNGLQRLQGASDPYQPLPALQRPRVRRARRQQRIGGSQRT
-129 AAGRLAAQSAA
+129 VSARL
-140 PSLRRSGQSE
+140 
-150 QALAPLPSPPSPLV
+150 
-164 SSDRRTE
+164 
-171 RLSNEKEGLVP
+171 
-182 ARPIEAGAGWWPAS
+182 
-196 RAVGGG
+196 
-202 AARSSSGAVGPAG
+202 
-215 RAALDSYFQV
+215 RAALDSYFQL
-225 SRTQEPATGPVPHLE
+225 SRTQEPATGPVLRLE
-240 PSHIVRDNQEH
+240 PSHTARDNQEH
-251 SSDEA
+251 SSDET
-256 IVVSSS
+256 IELS
-262 DSSSSA
+262 DSDSGDSA
-268 EEEEVVEAAAPLLP
+268 EEEEAVEAAAPLLP
-282 SAQETPPAASSGVSS
+282 SAPEIPPAASSEVSS
-297 QVQADPPQALSQA
+297 QVQVEPPQA
-310 SAEHGSQEGE
+310 SAEHGNQESE
-320 EAEVQQKQRTPLK
+320 KAEVQQKQGTPHK
-333 KLEPSVPVVPPDE
+333 KLEPSFPLAPLEE

-352 AICFEQWTNAGDHR
+352 AICFEPWTNAGDHR

-426 LEKEQMLRRQAEL
+426 LEKEQKLRRQAEL

-452 DECSKLRK
+452 DEWSKLRK

-470 QHNASASQQPGSSR
+470 QHNASASQQPVS
-484 TCPPGGLPS
+484 LPS
-493 SQSQRKYHLEKV
+493 SQSQRKYNLEKV

-516 MAYCDSLSCLVVSQ
+516 MAYCDTLSCLVVSQ
-530 PSPQSTFIPG
+530 PSPQSTLIPG

-567 AFGSRADGL
+567 AFGTRADGL

-613 DDANYI
+613 DDTNYI

-632 LRDTNSHVQELVPQK
+632 LRHTKSHVQELVPQK

-676 EGACFWEQKADNS
+676 EGACFWEQKAGNC

-732 ELTCSPLTEASEDV
+732 ELTSSPLTEASEDV

-772 SPEEDGSVFV
+772 SPEEDGNVFV

-802 LQKLQ
+802 LQKLR

-824 LLATLTEKTVKLYK
+824 LLATLTEKMVKLYK

>member
-1 MPRPSPLQ
+1 MAQEEMEVDLQ
-9 GAVPGLASEAAG
+9 PVVAYSVEDLGTLSTE
-21 GQGHPATD
+21 HT
-29 PPRHRPGDSRGGR
+29 
-42 RNPRGRGDQRDA
+42 
-54 TQPPSP
+54 
-60 GPAAARGA
+60 A
-68 LGSGSPRAPSGLPPG
+68 LSS
-83 PAGPAAIATPRPP
+83 
-96 RSLFESAG
+96 G
-104 APALF
+104 APALGEGGGSVTVLP
-109 APAAAPPMETR
+109 ADDAVVTPNAGTTREAAAEPDPQP
-120 SPALAPPPT
+120 SPALALN
-129 AAGRLAAQSAA
+129 GLQRLQG
-140 PSLRRSGQSE
+140 PLDPHR
-150 QALAPLPSPPSPLV
+150 PLPVPQVTQRPRV
-164 SSDRRTE
+164 RR
-171 RLSNEKEGLVP
+171 
-182 ARPIEAGAGWWPAS
+182 ARRQQRIG
-196 RAVGGG
+196 
-202 AARSSSGAVGPAG
+202 
-215 RAALDSYFQV
+215 
-225 SRTQEPATGPVPHLE
+225 
-240 PSHIVRDNQEH
+240 
-251 SSDEA
+251 
-256 IVVSSS
+256 
-262 DSSSSA
+262 
-268 EEEEVVEAAAPLLP
+268 
-282 SAQETPPAASSGVSS
+282 
-297 QVQADPPQALSQA
+297 
-310 SAEHGSQEGE
+310 GSQ
-320 EAEVQQKQRTPLK
+320 RTVS
-333 KLEPSVPVVPPDE
+333 PSVPVAVLDE

-426 LEKEQMLRRQAEL
+426 LEKEQLLRKQAEL

-470 QHNASASQQPGSSR
+470 QHNVSASQQPGSSR
-484 TCPPGGLPS
+484 TFLPGSIPS

-567 AFGSRADGL
+567 AFGRRADGL

-601 AGRPVWSCCWCL
+601 TGRPVWSCCWCL
-613 DDANYI
+613 DDTNYI

-647 SRCPMVSL
+647 SKCPMVSL

-676 EGACFWEQKADNS
+676 EGACFWEQKAGNS

-704 IQTEISTRHC
+704 IQTEINTRHC

-732 ELTCSPLTEASEDV
+732 ELTSSPLTGASEDV

-789 NSALLWDAGSGSL
+789 NSLWDAGSGSL

-824 LLATLTEKTVKLYK
+824 LLATLTEKTVKIYK

>member
-1 MPRPSPLQ
+1 MAQEEMEVDLQPVAGYSVETLQTLALEPSGHTVLSSHIPVLGEGGGSAAALPADDAVVTPSA
-9 GAVPGLASEAAG
+9 GAREAAEEPDLQTG
-21 GQGHPATD
+21 PAT
-29 PPRHRPGDSRGGR
+29 
-42 RNPRGRGDQRDA
+42 
-54 TQPPSP
+54 
-60 GPAAARGA
+60 
-68 LGSGSPRAPSGLPPG
+68 APSGLQRLQGPFDQSQPP
-83 PAGPAAIATPRPP
+83 PVPQLSQRPP
-96 RSLFESAG
+96 
-104 APALF
+104 
-109 APAAAPPMETR
+109 
-120 SPALAPPPT
+120 
-129 AAGRLAAQSAA
+129 
-140 PSLRRSGQSE
+140 
-150 QALAPLPSPPSPLV
+150 
-164 SSDRRTE
+164 
-171 RLSNEKEGLVP
+171 P
-182 ARPIEAGAGWWPAS
+182 AR
-196 RAVGGG
+196 RARRQQRLGGSQRTIS
-202 AARSSSGAVGPAG
+202 A
-215 RAALDSYFQV
+215 RAALDHFFQL
-225 SRTQEPATGPVPHLE
+225 SRTQEPSAGPVPHPE
-240 PSHIVRDNQEH
+240 FPGIARVSQAQHPAQTIEV
-251 SSDEA
+251 SD
-256 IVVSSS
+256 S
-262 DSSSSA
+262 DSSTS
-268 EEEEVVEAAAPLLP
+268 EEEEEEEEAAEAAAPLLP
-282 SAQETPPAASSGVSS
+282 SVQETPPAASSGGLCCIG
-297 QVQADPPQALSQA
+297 AT
-310 SAEHGSQEGE
+310 
-320 EAEVQQKQRTPLK
+320 TPVK
-333 KLEPSVPVVPPDE
+333 KVEPSVPVAPLDE

-352 AICFEQWTNAGDHR
+352 AICFEQWTNAGEHR

-400 RSDIVILYARTL
+400 RSDIVVLYARTL
-412 KALDTSEQERMKSS
+412 KALDTSEQERMRSS

-470 QHNASASQQPGSSR
+470 QYNVSTSQQPSSSR
-484 TCPPGGLPS
+484 PCLAGSLPS
-493 SQSQRKYHLEKV
+493 SQSQRKYHLEKA
-505 FVVSQTGNCRV
+505 FLVSQTGNCRV
-516 MAYCDSLSCLVVSQ
+516 MAYCDSLGCLVVSQ

-540 CGVKMMSVANLKS
+540 CGVKMMSLANLKS

-567 AFGSRADGL
+567 AFGTRADGL

-613 DDANYI
+613 DDTNYV

-676 EGACFWEQKADNS
+676 EGACFWEQRAGNS
-689 YRPHHLPLE
+689 YRPHHLALE

-704 IQTEISTRHC
+704 LQTEINTRHC
-714 LATYRPSK
+714 LATYRPGK
-722 NNPCVRCVMM
+722 NNPCMRCVMM
-732 ELTCSPLTEASEDV
+732 ELTCSPLTEGSEDV

-772 SPEEDGSVFV
+772 SPEDDGSVFV

-802 LQKLQ
+802 LQKLP

-812 LDICPLEVNQTH
+812 LDICPLEVNQSH
-824 LLATLTEKTVKLYK
+824 LLATLTEKMVNIYK

>member
-1 MPRPSPLQ
+1 MAQEEMEVDLQPAAGYSLETLQALALEPSGASALSPPVAVLGEGGGSPAALPAPRALGEGGGSAAALPAPRALVTPDAAATREAAAEPDLQSGPATVPGALQRLQ
-9 GAVPGLASEAAG
+9 GAFDLYQPLPQLTQRPQARRARRQQRVG
-21 GQGHPATD
+21 G
-29 PPRHRPGDSRGGR
+29 S
-42 RNPRGRGDQRDA
+42 QRTISA
-54 TQPPSP
+54 
-60 GPAAARGA
+60 
-68 LGSGSPRAPSGLPPG
+68 RAP
-83 PAGPAAIATPRPP
+83 
-96 RSLFESAG
+96 
-104 APALF
+104 
-109 APAAAPPMETR
+109 
-120 SPALAPPPT
+120 
-129 AAGRLAAQSAA
+129 
-140 PSLRRSGQSE
+140 
-150 QALAPLPSPPSPLV
+150 
-164 SSDRRTE
+164 
-171 RLSNEKEGLVP
+171 
-182 ARPIEAGAGWWPAS
+182 
-196 RAVGGG
+196 
-202 AARSSSGAVGPAG
+202 
-215 RAALDSYFQV
+215 LDHYFQV
-225 SRTQEPATGPVPHLE
+225 SRTQEPSAGSVPHLE
-240 PSHIVRDNQEH
+240 FPRIARDTQEQH
-251 SSDEA
+251 PEDTIEVSD
-256 IVVSSS
+256 S
-262 DSSSSA
+262 DSSTS
-268 EEEEVVEAAAPLLP
+268 EEEEEEEEAVEAAAPLLP
-282 SAQETPPAASSGVSS
+282 SAQEIPSAASSGVSS
-297 QVQADPPQALSQA
+297 QVQVEPPQALSQA
-310 SAEHGSQEGE
+310 SAERESHEDG
-320 EAEVQQKQRTPLK
+320 AEVQQKQTTPQK
-333 KLEPSVPVVPPDE
+333 NLEPPVPVAPQDE

-352 AICFEQWTNAGDHR
+352 TICFEQWTNAGEHR

-375 FGYTCIERWLKG
+375 FGYTCIEKWLRG

-400 RSDIVILYARTL
+400 RSDIVVLYARTL
-412 KALDTSEQERMKSS
+412 KALDTSEQERMRSS

-470 QHNASASQQPGSSR
+470 QYNVNTSQQPGSSR
-484 TCPPGGLPS
+484 ACLPGSLPS
-493 SQSQRKYHLEKV
+493 SQSQRKYHLEKA
-505 FVVSQTGNCRV
+505 FLVSQTGNCRV

-540 CGVKMMSVANLKS
+540 CGVKMMSLANLKS

-567 AFGSRADGL
+567 AFGTRADGL
-576 LLSAALDNTL
+576 LLSAALDSTL

-613 DDANYI
+613 DDTNYV

-676 EGACFWEQKADNS
+676 EGACFWEQKAGNS

-704 IQTEISTRHC
+704 LQTEINTRHC
-714 LATYRPSK
+714 LATYRPGK

-732 ELTCSPLTEASEDV
+732 ELTCSPLTEGSEDV

-757 AGPTCKLLTKNAIFQ
+757 AGPACKLLTKNAIYQ
-772 SPEEDGSVFV
+772 SPEDDGSVFV

-802 LQKLQ
+802 LQKLP
-807 ADLPV
+807 AELPV
-812 LDICPLEVNQTH
+812 LDICPLEVNQSH
-824 LLATLTEKTVKLYK
+824 LLATLTEKMVNIYK

>member
-1 MPRPSPLQ
+1 MAQEEMEVDLQIVAGYPVENLRTLPTEPSGHAGLSSHAPVL
-9 GAVPGLASEAAG
+9 GDGGGSAAVLPADDAVVTPNPGTTREAAAE
-21 GQGHPATD
+21 PD
-29 PPRHRPGDSRGGR
+29 PP
-42 RNPRGRGDQRDA
+42 
-54 TQPPSP
+54 
-60 GPAAARGA
+60 
-68 LGSGSPRAPSGLPPG
+68 L
-83 PAGPAAIATPRPP
+83 
-96 RSLFESAG
+96 
-104 APALF
+104 
-109 APAAAPPMETR
+109 
-120 SPALAPPPT
+120 SPALRGLQRLQGTLDPNQPLALPQLTQRPQ
-129 AAGRLAAQSAA
+129 AGRA
-140 PSLRRSGQSE
+140 RRQH
-150 QALAPLPSPPSPLV
+150 
-164 SSDRRTE
+164 R
-171 RLSNEKEGLVP
+171 
-182 ARPIEAGAGWWPAS
+182 
-196 RAVGGG
+196 VGGSQRTVS
-202 AARSSSGAVGPAG
+202 A
-215 RAALDSYFQV
+215 RAALDHYFQL
-225 SRTQEPATGPVPHLE
+225 SRTQVPAAGPVPHPE
-240 PSHIVRDNQEH
+240 PSRLARDNQEQ
-251 SSDEA
+251 SPDETGEGSD
-256 IVVSSS
+256 S

-268 EEEEVVEAAAPLLP
+268 EEEDVVEAP
-282 SAQETPPAASSGVSS
+282 AQETPPAATSGASS
-297 QVQADPPQALSQA
+297 QAEAELPQALSQA
-310 SAEHGSQEGE
+310 SAEHGSHEDE

-333 KLEPSVPVVPPDE
+333 EVEPSVPAARLDE

-352 AICFEQWTNAGDHR
+352 AICFEQWTNAGEHR

-375 FGYTCIERWLKG
+375 FGYTCIERWLRG

-400 RSDIVILYARTL
+400 RSDIVVLYARTL
-412 KALDTSEQERMKSS
+412 KALDTSEQERMRSS
-426 LEKEQMLRRQAEL
+426 LEKEKMLRRQAEL

-452 DECSKLRK
+452 DECSKLRR

-470 QHNASASQQPGSSR
+470 QHNVSTSQQPGSSR
-484 TCPPGGLPS
+484 PCLPGSLPS
-493 SQSQRKYHLEKV
+493 SQSQHKYHLEKV
-505 FVVSQTGNCRV
+505 LLVSQAGNCRV
-516 MAYCDSLSCLVVSQ
+516 MAYCDSMSCLVVSQ

-540 CGVKMMSVANLKS
+540 CGVKMMSLANLKS
-553 SQYIPIH
+553 SQYVPIH

-567 AFGSRADGL
+567 AFGTRADGL
-576 LLSAALDNTL
+576 LLSAALDGTL

-613 DDANYI
+613 DDTNYV

-676 EGACFWEQKADNS
+676 EGACFWEQRAGNS

-704 IQTEISTRHC
+704 IQTEINTRHC
-714 LATYRPSK
+714 LATYRPGK

-732 ELTCSPLTEASEDV
+732 ELTCTPLTEASEDV

-772 SPEEDGSVFV
+772 SPENDGSVFV

-789 NSALLWDAGSGSL
+789 SSALLWDAGSGSL
-802 LQKLQ
+802 LQKLP

-824 LLATLTEKTVKLYK
+824 LLATLTEKVRFLLLCITSKSR
-838 WQ
+838 

>member
-1 MPRPSPLQ
+1 MAQEEMEVDLQ
-9 GAVPGLASEAAG
+9 PVAGYSVDNLASLSSHVSALGEGGSSLAELPADAAVVTPSVGARGEAAA
-21 GQGHPATD
+21 Q
-29 PPRHRPGDSRGGR
+29 PGS
-42 RNPRGRGDQRDA
+42 
-54 TQPPSP
+54 QP
-60 GPAAARGA
+60 
-68 LGSGSPRAPSGLPPG
+68 
-83 PAGPAAIATPRPP
+83 
-96 RSLFESAG
+96 
-104 APALF
+104 
-109 APAAAPPMETR
+109 APAALQQRLQA
-120 SPALAPPPT
+120 AL
-129 AAGRLAAQSAA
+129 
-140 PSLRRSGQSE
+140 
-150 QALAPLPSPPSPLV
+150 
-164 SSDRRTE
+164 D
-171 RLSNEKEGLVP
+171 P
-182 ARPIEAGAGWWPAS
+182 ARPQRPRVRRNRGQQRTGGS
-196 RAVGGG
+196 RRTV
-202 AARSSSGAVGPAG
+202 ST
-215 RAALDSYFQV
+215 RAALDSYFQLR
-225 SRTQEPATGPVPHLE
+225 RTQEPATGGVPQQE
-240 PSHIVRDNQEH
+240 PSGVSGPNQQH
-251 SSDEA
+251 SSDET
-256 IVVSSS
+256 IEVS

-268 EEEEVVEAAAPLLP
+268 TEEEEVENAAPQLP
-282 SAQETPPAASSGVSS
+282 STQEIPPTAGSGVSS
-297 QVQADPPQALSQA
+297 QVQAEPPQAS
-310 SAEHGSQEGE
+310 SGHGREEGE
-320 EAEVQQKQRTPLK
+320 QADVHQKQRSPVK
-333 KLEPSVPVVPPDE
+333 NLEPSVPYAPVYE

-352 AICFEQWTNAGDHR
+352 AICFEQWTNAGAHR

-400 RSDIVILYARTL
+400 RSDIVILYARAL
-412 KALDTSEQERMKSS
+412 KALDTAEQERMKSS
-426 LEKEQMLRRQAEL
+426 LEQEQKLRKEAEL

-447 LQVLT
+447 LQLLT

-470 QHNASASQQPGSSR
+470 QHNLSASQQPSSSR
-484 TCPPGGLPS
+484 SQVPGSLPS

-505 FVVSQTGNCRV
+505 FLVSQSGNCRV
-516 MAYCDSLSCLVVSQ
+516 MTYCDSLSCLVVSA

-567 AFGSRADGL
+567 DFGRRSDGL
-576 LLSAALDNTL
+576 LLSGALDNTL
-586 KLTSLATNT
+586 KLTSLTTNT

-613 DDANYI
+613 DDTNYV

-632 LRDTNSHVQELVPQK
+632 LRDTSSHVQELVPQK

-676 EGACFWEQKADNS
+676 EGACFWEQKDGTT
-689 YRPHHLPLE
+689 YRPHYLPLE

-704 IQTEISTRHC
+704 VQTEDSTRHC
-714 LATYRPSK
+714 LVTYRPSK
-722 NNPCVRCVMM
+722 SNPCMRCVMM
-732 ELTCSPLTEASEDV
+732 ELTCKPLTEDPEDV

-772 SPEEDGSVFV
+772 SPEDDGSVFV
-782 CAGDEAS
+782 CAGDQAS

-807 ADLPV
+807 ADLLV
-812 LDICPLEVNQTH
+812 MDICPLEVNQTH
-824 LLATLTEKTVKLYK
+824 LLATLTENTVRVYK

>member
-1 MPRPSPLQ
+1 S
-9 GAVPGLASEAAG
+9 LASS
-21 GQGHPATD
+21 Q
-29 PPRHRPGDSRGGR
+29 
-42 RNPRGRGDQRDA
+42 
-54 TQPPSP
+54 
-60 GPAAARGA
+60 
-68 LGSGSPRAPSGLPPG
+68 
-83 PAGPAAIATPRPP
+83 
-96 RSLFESAG
+96 
-104 APALF
+104 
-109 APAAAPPMETR
+109 
-120 SPALAPPPT
+120 
-129 AAGRLAAQSAA
+129 
-140 PSLRRSGQSE
+140 LRVE
-150 QALAPLPSPPSPLV
+150 PL
-164 SSDRRTE
+164 
-171 RLSNEKEGLVP
+171 
-182 ARPIEAGAGWWPAS
+182 
-196 RAVGGG
+196 
-202 AARSSSGAVGPAG
+202 
-215 RAALDSYFQV
+215 
-225 SRTQEPATGPVPHLE
+225 
-240 PSHIVRDNQEH
+240 
-251 SSDEA
+251 
-256 IVVSSS
+256 
-262 DSSSSA
+262 
-268 EEEEVVEAAAPLLP
+268 
-282 SAQETPPAASSGVSS
+282 
-297 QVQADPPQALSQA
+297 QALSQA
-310 SAEHGSQEGE
+310 SAEHGSHEDE
-320 EAEVQQKQRTPLK
+320 AAEVQQKQRTPVR
-333 KLEPSVPVVPPDE
+333 KLEPSVPVAAPDE

-375 FGYTCIERWLKG
+375 FGFTCIDRWLKG
-387 QAGKCPQCNKKAK
+387 QPGKCPQCNKKAK

-426 LEKEQMLRRQAEL
+426 LEKEQQLRRQAEL

-460 QVQELKALVA
+460 QVQELRALVA
-470 QHNASASQQPGSSR
+470 QHVSASQQPGSSR
-484 TCPPGGLPS
+484 ACLPSSLPS
-493 SQSQRKYHLEKV
+493 SQSQCKYHLENV
-505 FVVSQTGNCRV
+505 FVVSQSGNCRV

-576 LLSAALDNTL
+576 LLSAALDNTI

-613 DDANYI
+613 DDTNYI

-632 LRDTNSHVQELVPQK
+632 LRDTSSHVQELVPQK
-647 SRCPMVSL
+647 SKCPMVSL

-668 GGILAGTL
+668 GGILAGSL
-676 EGACFWEQKADNS
+676 EGACFWEQKSGIS

-704 IQTEISTRHC
+704 IQTEITTRHC

-722 NNPCVRCVMM
+722 SNPCVRCVMM
-732 ELTCSPLTEASEDV
+732 ELTCSPLTEAEDV
-746 VCSSNPVQTFS
+746 ICSSNPVQTFS

-824 LLATLTEKTVKLYK
+824 LLATLTEKMVKIYK

>member
-1 MPRPSPLQ
+1 MAQEEMEVDLQPVAGYSVENLGTFPTEPSGHAVLSSHAPVLSEGGGSVTVLPADDAVVIPNAGTREAAAEPDPQSSPTSALHGLQRLQ
-9 GAVPGLASEAAG
+9 GAFDPYRLLPVPQVTQRPRVTRARRQQRIG
-21 GQGHPATD
+21 G
-29 PPRHRPGDSRGGR
+29 S
-42 RNPRGRGDQRDA
+42 QR
-54 TQPPSP
+54 TVS
-60 GPAAARGA
+60 
-68 LGSGSPRAPSGLPPG
+68 
-83 PAGPAAIATPRPP
+83 
-96 RSLFESAG
+96 
-104 APALF
+104 
-109 APAAAPPMETR
+109 TR
-120 SPALAPPPT
+120 T
-129 AAGRLAAQSAA
+129 
-140 PSLRRSGQSE
+140 
-150 QALAPLPSPPSPLV
+150 
-164 SSDRRTE
+164 
-171 RLSNEKEGLVP
+171 
-182 ARPIEAGAGWWPAS
+182 
-196 RAVGGG
+196 
-202 AARSSSGAVGPAG
+202 
-215 RAALDSYFQV
+215 ALDSYFQL

-240 PSHIVRDNQEH
+240 HSHIARPSQEH
-251 SSDEA
+251 SSDET
-256 IVVSSS
+256 IEVSDS
-262 DSSSSA
+262 DSSTS
-268 EEEEVVEAAAPLLP
+268 EEEQAVEAAAPLLP

-297 QVQADPPQALSQA
+297 QVQAEPPQA
-310 SAEHGSQEGE
+310 SAGQGSHENE
-320 EAEVQQKQRTPLK
+320 AAEVQQKQRTPLK
-333 KLEPSVPVVPPDE
+333 KLEPSVPVAPLDE
-346 EEGDTC
+346 EEGDSC

-470 QHNASASQQPGSSR
+470 QHNVNASQQPGSSR
-484 TCPPGGLPS
+484 TCLTGSLPS
-493 SQSQRKYHLEKV
+493 GQSQRKYHLEKV

-567 AFGSRADGL
+567 AFSNRADGL

-613 DDANYI
+613 DDTNYI

-676 EGACFWEQKADNS
+676 EGACFWEQKAGNS
-689 YRPHHLPLE
+689 YRPHHLLLE

-732 ELTCSPLTEASEDV
+732 ELTCSPLTEGSEDV

-824 LLATLTEKTVKLYK
+824 LLATLTEKMVKIYK

>member
-1 MPRPSPLQ
+1 ARRQ
-9 GAVPGLASEAAG
+9 QRVG
-21 GQGHPATD
+21 G
-29 PPRHRPGDSRGGR
+29 S
-42 RNPRGRGDQRDA
+42 QR
-54 TQPPSP
+54 TV
-60 GPAAARGA
+60 
-68 LGSGSPRAPSGLPPG
+68 
-83 PAGPAAIATPRPP
+83 
-96 RSLFESAG
+96 SA
-104 APALF
+104 
-109 APAAAPPMETR
+109 
-120 SPALAPPPT
+120 
-129 AAGRLAAQSAA
+129 SAA
-140 PSLRRSGQSE
+140 LE
-150 QALAPLPSPPSPLV
+150 
-164 SSDRRTE
+164 
-171 RLSNEKEGLVP
+171 
-182 ARPIEAGAGWWPAS
+182 
-196 RAVGGG
+196 
-202 AARSSSGAVGPAG
+202 
-215 RAALDSYFQV
+215 SYFQI
-225 SRTQEPATGPVPHLE
+225 SRTQEPAAVAAPRLE
-240 PSHIVRDNQEH
+240 PSHNLGDNQGH
-251 SSDEA
+251 SSDET
-256 IVVSSS
+256 IEVSDS
-262 DSSSSA
+262 DSSTSA
-268 EEEEVVEAAAPLLP
+268 EEEELDAG
-282 SAQETPPAASSGVSS
+282 AQETPTPPSLGDQVKEMFSLPLCISSINAFSINALYPAKKAEPLAPAA
-297 QVQADPPQALSQA
+297 
-310 SAEHGSQEGE
+310 
-320 EAEVQQKQRTPLK
+320 PL
-333 KLEPSVPVVPPDE
+333 DE

-352 AICFEQWTNAGDHR
+352 AICFEQWTNAGGHR

-375 FGYTCIERWLKG
+375 FGYTCIEKWLKG

-452 DECSKLRK
+452 DECSKLRR

-470 QHNASASQQPGSSR
+470 QHSVAAPQH
-484 TCPPGGLPS
+484 PGGLPC
-493 SQSQRKYHLEKV
+493 SQSQRRYQFEKAV
-505 FVVSQTGNCRV
+505 AVSQAGGCRV
-516 MAYCDSLSCLVVSQ
+516 MAFCDALSCLVVSQ
-530 PSPQSTFIPG
+530 PSPQSTFVPG
-540 CGVKMMSVANLKS
+540 CGVKMMSAANLKS

-601 AGRPVWSCCWCL
+601 TGRPVWSCCWCL
-613 DDANYI
+613 DDTNYI

-627 IMIYD
+627 VMVYD
-632 LRDTNSHVQELVPQK
+632 LRDTSSHVQELTPQK

-668 GGILAGTL
+668 GGIIAGTL
-676 EGACFWEQKADNS
+676 EGACFWEQKAGTS
-689 YRPHHLPLE
+689 YRPHHLLVE

-704 IQTEISTRHC
+704 IQTEVTTRHC

-732 ELTCSPLTEASEDV
+732 ELSCSPLTEASEDV

-772 SPEEDGSVFV
+772 SPEEDGSIFV

-789 NSALLWDAGSGSL
+789 NSAMLWDAASGTL

-812 LDICPLEVNQTH
+812 LDICPFEVNQTS
-824 LLATLTEKTVKLYK
+824 LLATLTEKMVKIYS
-838 WQ
+838 W

>member
-1 MPRPSPLQ
+1 MAQEEMEVDLQPVAGYSVETLQTLAPEPSGHAALSSHVPMLSEGGG
-9 GAVPGLASEAAG
+9 GAAALPAGDAVVTPSAGTTREAAAE
-21 GQGHPATD
+21 PD
-29 PPRHRPGDSRGGR
+29 P
-42 RNPRGRGDQRDA
+42 
-54 TQPPSP
+54 PPSP
-60 GPAAARGA
+60 AT
-68 LGSGSPRAPSGLPPG
+68 APSGLQ
-83 PAGPAAIATPRPP
+83 R
-96 RSLFESAG
+96 LQG
-104 APALF
+104 AFDLY
-109 APAAAPPMETR
+109 
-120 SPALAPPPT
+120 
-129 AAGRLAAQSAA
+129 Q
-140 PSLRRSGQSE
+140 
-150 QALAPLPSPPSPLV
+150 PLPVPQLTQQPQV
-164 SSDRRTE
+164 RR
-171 RLSNEKEGLVP
+171 
-182 ARPIEAGAGWWPAS
+182 AR
-196 RAVGGG
+196 RQQRVGGSQ
-202 AARSSSGAVGPAG
+202 RTIST
-215 RAALDSYFQV
+215 RAALDRYFQL
-225 SRTQEPATGPVPHLE
+225 SRTQEPAAGPVPHLE
-240 PSHIVRDNQEH
+240 HPHLARDTQEQRPDEVVEV
-251 SSDEA
+251 SD
-256 IVVSSS
+256 S
-262 DSSSSA
+262 DSST
-268 EEEEVVEAAAPLLP
+268 EEEEEEEEADEAAAPLLP
-282 SAQETPPAASSGVSS
+282 SAQETPPAVSSGVSS
-297 QVQADPPQALSQA
+297 QAQAEPPQA
-310 SAEHGSQEGE
+310 SAEHESLED
-320 EAEVQQKQRTPLK
+320 EAEVQQKQTTPQK
-333 KLEPSVPVVPPDE
+333 KLGPSVPVAPVDE

-412 KALDTSEQERMKSS
+412 KALDTSEQERMRSS

-460 QVQELKALVA
+460 QVQELKALVS
-470 QHNASASQQPGSSR
+470 QYNVSPSQQPGSSR
-484 TCPPGGLPS
+484 TCLPGSLPS

-505 FVVSQTGNCRV
+505 FLVSQTGNCRV

-540 CGVKMMSVANLKS
+540 CGVKMMSLSNLKS

-567 AFGSRADGL
+567 AFGTRADGL
-576 LLSAALDNTL
+576 LLSAALDSTL

-613 DDANYI
+613 DDTNYV

-676 EGACFWEQKADNS
+676 EGACFWEQKAGNS

-704 IQTEISTRHC
+704 LQTEINTRHC
-714 LATYRPSK
+714 LATYRPGK

-772 SPEEDGSVFV
+772 SPEDDGSVFV

-802 LQKLQ
+802 LQKLP

-824 LLATLTEKTVKLYK
+824 LLATLTEKMVNIYK

>member
-1 MPRPSPLQ
+1 MAQEEMEVDLQPVAGYSEETLQTLAPEPSGHTVLSSHVPVLGEGGGSTAALPADHAVVTPST
-9 GAVPGLASEAAG
+9 GAGEAAAEPDL
-21 GQGHPATD
+21 HSSPAT
-29 PPRHRPGDSRGGR
+29 
-42 RNPRGRGDQRDA
+42 
-54 TQPPSP
+54 
-60 GPAAARGA
+60 
-68 LGSGSPRAPSGLPPG
+68 APSGLQ
-83 PAGPAAIATPRPP
+83 R
-96 RSLFESAG
+96 LQG
-104 APALF
+104 ALD
-109 APAAAPPMETR
+109 
-120 SPALAPPPT
+120 
-129 AAGRLAAQSAA
+129 Q
-140 PSLRRSGQSE
+140 Q
-150 QALAPLPSPPSPLV
+150 QALPVPQLMQRPQA
-164 SSDRRTE
+164 RR
-171 RLSNEKEGLVP
+171 
-182 ARPIEAGAGWWPAS
+182 ARRQHRI
-196 RAVGGG
+196 GGSQ
-202 AARSSSGAVGPAG
+202 RTIST
-215 RAALDSYFQV
+215 RAALDHYFQLG
-225 SRTQEPATGPVPHLE
+225 RTQEPSAGPVPQPEFPHV
-240 PSHIVRDNQEH
+240 VRDTQAQH
-251 SSDEA
+251 PVEA
-256 IVVSSS
+256 IEVSDS
-262 DSSSSA
+262 DSST
-268 EEEEVVEAAAPLLP
+268 EEEEEEEEAVEAAAPLLP
-282 SAQETPPAASSGVSS
+282 SAQETPPAENSGVSS
-297 QVQADPPQALSQA
+297 QVQAEAPQA
-310 SAEHGSQEGE
+310 SAEHESHEDE
-320 EAEVQQKQRTPLK
+320 PEVQQKQTTPLK
-333 KLEPSVPVVPPDE
+333 KLEPSVPVAPVDE

-375 FGYTCIERWLKG
+375 FGYTCIERWLRG

-400 RSDIVILYARTL
+400 RSDIVVLYARTL
-412 KALDTSEQERMKSS
+412 RALDTSEQERMRSS

-452 DECSKLRK
+452 DECSKLRR

-470 QHNASASQQPGSSR
+470 QYNMSSLQQPGSSR
-484 TCPPGGLPS
+484 TCLPGSLPP
-493 SQSQRKYHLEKV
+493 SQSQRKYHLEKA
-505 FVVSQTGNCRV
+505 FVVSQAGNCRV
-516 MAYCDSLSCLVVSQ
+516 MAYCDSLGCLVVSQ

-540 CGVKMMSVANLKS
+540 CGVKMMSLANLKS

-567 AFGSRADGL
+567 AFGTRADGL

-613 DDANYI
+613 DDTNYV

-676 EGACFWEQKADNS
+676 EGACFWEQRAGNS
-689 YRPHHLPLE
+689 YRPHHLALE

-704 IQTEISTRHC
+704 LQTEINTRHC
-714 LATYRPSK
+714 LATYRPGK
-722 NNPCVRCVMM
+722 NNPCMRCVMM
-732 ELTCSPLTEASEDV
+732 ELTCSPLTEGSEDV

-772 SPEEDGSVFV
+772 SPDDDGSVFV

-802 LQKLQ
+802 LQKLP

-812 LDICPLEVNQTH
+812 LDICPLEVNRSH
-824 LLATLTEKTVKLYK
+824 LLATLTEKMVNIYK

>member
-1 MPRPSPLQ
+1 MAQEEMEVDLQIVAGYPEENLRTLPTEPS
-9 GAVPGLASEAAG
+9 GHAGLSSHA
-21 GQGHPATD
+21 
-29 PPRHRPGDSRGGR
+29 PGDGGGSAAVL
-42 RNPRGRGDQRDA
+42 PADDA
-54 TQPPSP
+54 VVTPSP
-60 GPAAARGA
+60 GTTREAAAG
-68 LGSGSPRAPSGLPPG
+68 PDPP
-83 PAGPAAIATPRPP
+83 
-96 RSLFESAG
+96 L
-104 APALF
+104 
-109 APAAAPPMETR
+109 
-120 SPALAPPPT
+120 SPALR
-129 AAGRLAAQSAA
+129 GLQRLQGTLD
-140 PSLRRSGQSE
+140 PSQPLAVPQLTQRPQARR
-150 QALAPLPSPPSPLV
+150 A
-164 SSDRRTE
+164 RRQH
-171 RLSNEKEGLVP
+171 R
-182 ARPIEAGAGWWPAS
+182 
-196 RAVGGG
+196 VGGSQRTVS
-202 AARSSSGAVGPAG
+202 A
-215 RAALDSYFQV
+215 RAALDHYFQL
-225 SRTQEPATGPVPHLE
+225 SRTQEPAAGPVPRPE
-240 PSHIVRDNQEH
+240 PSRLARDNQEQ
-251 SSDEA
+251 SPDETAEGSD
-256 IVVSSS
+256 S

-268 EEEEVVEAAAPLLP
+268 EEEEEAVEAP
-282 SAQETPPAASSGVSS
+282 AQETPPAATSGASS
-297 QVQADPPQALSQA
+297 QAQAEMPQALSQA
-310 SAEHGSQEGE
+310 SAEHGSQEDE

-333 KLEPSVPVVPPDE
+333 EVEPSVPAARLDE

-352 AICFEQWTNAGDHR
+352 AICFEQWTNAGEHR

-375 FGYTCIERWLKG
+375 FGYTCIERWLRG
-387 QAGKCPQCNKKAK
+387 QAGKCPQCNRKAK
-400 RSDIVILYARTL
+400 RSDIVVLYARTL
-412 KALDTSEQERMKSS
+412 KALDTSEQERMRSS
-426 LEKEQMLRRQAEL
+426 LEKEKMLRRQAEL

-452 DECSKLRK
+452 DECSKLRR

-470 QHNASASQQPGSSR
+470 QHNVSTSQQPGRSR
-484 TCPPGGLPS
+484 PCLPGSLPS

-505 FVVSQTGNCRV
+505 LLVSQAGNCRV
-516 MAYCDSLSCLVVSQ
+516 MAYCDSMSCLVVSQ

-540 CGVKMMSVANLKS
+540 CGVKMMSLANLKS
-553 SQYIPIH
+553 SQYVPIH

-567 AFGSRADGL
+567 AFGTRADGL
-576 LLSAALDNTL
+576 LLSAALDGTL

-613 DDANYI
+613 DDTNYV
-619 YAGLVNGS
+619 YAGLANGS

-632 LRDTNSHVQELVPQK
+632 LRDTNSHVQELAPQK

-676 EGACFWEQKADNS
+676 EGACFWEQRAGNS

-704 IQTEISTRHC
+704 IQTEINTRHC
-714 LATYRPSK
+714 LATYRPGK

-772 SPEEDGSVFV
+772 SPEDDRSIFV

-802 LQKLQ
+802 LQKLP

-824 LLATLTEKTVKLYK
+824 LLATLTEKAVNIYR